1 MVFGVTFR
9 GTAYMALAG
18 LVTAILDGPL
28 LYILEFANHEDHYLV
43 EGLRLLI
50 ENAIPVII
58 VLSMA
63 VMVIGNAINR
73 RQGVV

>member
-1 MVFGVTFR
+1 MVYGVTFR
-9 GTAYMALAG
+9 GTAYMLLAAFVMAL
-18 LVTAILDGPL
+18 LDQPL
-28 LYILEFANHEDHYLV
+28 LYVIGYANHDEHYLIQ
-43 EGLRLLI
+43 GLTLLI

-58 VLSMA
+58 VLSVA